1 MLVSN
6 KISVCDAR
14 DVCKVFVMS
23 IAFRRQN
30 IMYASV
36 ADEVN
41 FTAQALLLIQI
52 FLFPGLDKLTI
63 AI

>member
-1 MLVSN
+1 MSN
-6 KISVCDAR
+6 KIAVCDAR
-14 DVCKVFVMS
+14 DVRKVFVMS

-30 IMYASV
+30 MMYASV